1 MRGLI
6 FLFSIS
12 ISIICYS
19 QQEIQ
24 NKAYAAT
31 INLLLDHSVPEI
43 SIEAAAKNKEVIFL
57 DTRSKKEFETSHIK
71 NALWVGYENF
81 NVSTLPSNSKNKTF
95 ILYCSVGYRSEKIT
109 EKLISAGYSKCY
121 NLYGGIFEW
130 VNTGHPV
137 YKNSTRTNNVHAYDK
152 AWGIWLE
159 KGQAVY

>member
-81 NVSTLPSNSKNKTF
+81 NVSTLPPNSKNKTF

-137 YKNSTRTNNVHAYDK
+137 YINSTRTNDVHAYDK